1 MVTGDKAMTSSSV
14 SVADSADR
22 VATAAPGAGKLG
34 MWTFLVTDAMG
45 FGALLLGYAVLR
57 TRAQTWPNPTERL
70 SIPLAA
76 AMTFTLITSSLTVML
91 AVAAIRKGSRGRAS
105 VWLAVT
111 VLLGLLF
118 VAGQG
123 YEYQQLLTGPQH
135 LGLSTDLFASTF
147 YAITGFHGLHVLG
160 GVIYLGALLMLTW
173 GAAGKTSAA
182 HIEVAALF
190 WHFVDFA
197 WVAIFTFVYLLPT
210 V

>member
-14 SVADSADR
+14 VADPVDP
-22 VATAAPGAGKLG
+22 VATAAPGVGKIG

-45 FGALLLGYAVLR
+45 FGALLLGYAILR
-57 TRAQTWPNPTERL
+57 TRAQTWPNPMERL

-105 VWLAVT
+105 VWLAIT
-111 VLLGLLF
+111 VFLGLLF

-147 YAITGFHGLHVLG
+147 YTITGFHGLHVLA
-160 GVIYLGALLMLTW
+160 GVISLGGLRILKKKT
-173 GAAGKTSAA
+173 AGKTGAV
-182 HIEVAALF
+182 HVEVAALF

>member
-1 MVTGDKAMTSSSV
+1 MGTGDKAMTSSSV
-14 SVADSADR
+14 VADPADS

-57 TRAQTWPNPTERL
+57 TRAQTWPNPMQRL

-91 AVAAIRKGSRGRAS
+91 AVAALRKGSRGLAS

-111 VLLGLLF
+111 VFLGLLF

-147 YAITGFHGLHVLG
+147 YTITGFHGLHVLA
-160 GVIYLGALLMLTW
+160 GVIYLGALLILTL

-182 HIEVAALF
+182 HVEVAALF

>member
-1 MVTGDKAMTSSSV
+1 MNLGDKPMTSSSV
-14 SVADSADR
+14 ATADS
-22 VATAAPGAGKLG
+22 VGTAPGAGKIG

-45 FGALLLGYAVLR
+45 FGGLLLAYAVLR
-57 TRAQTWPNPTERL
+57 VRAQTWPNPMERL

-76 AMTFTLITSSLTVML
+76 AMTFTLIASSLTVML
-91 AVAAIRKGSRGRAS
+91 AVAAMRKGNRGRGS

-111 VLLGLLF
+111 VVLGLLF

-123 YEYQQLLTGPQH
+123 YEYRQLLNGSQQ

-147 YAITGFHGLHVLG
+147 YTITGFHGLHVLA
-160 GVIYLGALLMLTW
+160 GVITLGALLIF
-173 GAAGKTSAA
+173 GGGGKTTAA
-182 HIEVAALF
+182 QVEVAALF
-190 WHFVDFA
+190 WHFVDFV

>member
-14 SVADSADR
+14 TTADPVDPMA
-22 VATAAPGAGKLG
+22 AAAPGAGKFG

-57 TRAQTWPNPTERL
+57 TRAQTWPNPMERL

-76 AMTFTLITSSLTVML
+76 AMTFTLLTSSLTVML
-91 AVAAIRKGSRGRAS
+91 AVAAMRKGSRGRAS

-111 VLLGLLF
+111 VFLGLLF

-123 YEYQQLLTGPQH
+123 YEYRQLLTGPQH

-147 YAITGFHGLHVLG
+147 YTITGFHGLHVLA
-160 GVIYLGALLMLTW
+160 GVIYLGALLMLTL
-173 GAAGKTSAA
+173 GAARKTSAT
-182 HIEVAALF
+182 HLEVAALF